1 MENTTENNVGQANN
15 SVGMAATSPGMMLRE
30 AREQLGLSVMDV
42 ASQIKFAPRQIEAL
56 EADDYQNLPEAAFL
70 RGFVRSYAKILHL
83 DAQTVLA
90 ALPQD
95 KAVPVELTPGSV
107 GEPFP
112 DVHSV
117 LRQNLNWLI
126 GALLVAMIVVGLA
139 MWHFTTPPEQ
149 PRETLVETPVA
160 LPEEIEVSPA
170 QPIPEA
176 PVTEPEV
183 PRARPS
189 TETDAPKPRPS
200 AETEAPRKRPSGD
213 TEAPRRRPSAA
224 VAQSSVE
231 AADTEGSGVAQQDLA
246 TASDAEADVAAPVIS
261 LRLEFTEESWA
272 EIKDRDGKILSSRVH
287 AGGSEMRL
295 SGRAP
300 LSILIGNAP
309 SVRLYFRDKEIDLA
323 PHTRTSTQVA
333 HLTLE

>member
-1 MENTTENNVGQANN
+1 MENTTEDNAGQPNGSAEI
-15 SVGMAATSPGMMLRE
+15 SATSPGNMLRE
-30 AREQLGLSVMDV
+30 ARERLGLSVMDV

-56 EADDYQNLPEAAFL
+56 EADDYQHLPEAAFL

-90 ALPQD
+90 ALPQGS
-95 KAVPVELTPGSV
+95 AASVELTPGSV

-126 GALLVAMIVVGLA
+126 GALLLAIIVVGLA
-139 MWHFTTPPEQ
+139 IWHFTAPPEQ
-149 PRETLVETPVA
+149 PKDALVESPVT
-160 LPEEIEVSPA
+160 LPEEVQVTPA
-170 QPIPEA
+170 QPVAETAAVEPEA
-176 PVTEPEV
+176 PK
-183 PRARPS
+183 ARS
-189 TETDAPKPRPS
+189 
-200 AETEAPRKRPSGD
+200 
-213 TEAPRRRPSAA
+213 SAA
-224 VAQSSVE
+224 VAQSSVQAASTE
-231 AADTEGSGVAQQDLA
+231 ASRLAQRGQPATADTEPDALA
-246 TASDAEADVAAPVIS
+246 PIIS

-272 EIKDRDGKILSSRVH
+272 EIKDREGKILSSRVH
-287 AGGSEMRL
+287 PAGTEMRL

-309 SVRLYFRDKEIDLA
+309 SVRLYFRDKEIDLV
-323 PHTRTSTQVA
+323 PHTRSSTQVA